1 MVVQAGNHSKPD
13 FRVSRGTPFG
23 DALRRH
29 WIPACESNEIFG
41 PDCDP
46 IRLALLGDT
55 FVAFRNSAGEIGIL
69 DEHCPHRRASLV
81 YGRNE
86 NGGLRCLWHQ
96 WKFDIQGNIL
106 DAPNSNDCTLKDRV
120 HATAYPVKESGGL
133 VWVYLGVPSDE
144 PVFRDFAWA
153 RVPDR
158 SRAFAAVDLDCSY
171 VKALEGSVDSAHVSL
186 LHSDSVSRSPVA
198 RMVMTGQTAPDVD
211 GAPVIEI
218 ENTDVGFYIASI
230 RPTAD
235 TGSSTRQVTI
245 AAFVAPFVCLVP
257 PVGTAFICVPQ
268 DDRHCRLYNV
278 KWFSALP
285 FEGRMREQW
294 VDFLGLDTAS
304 LEQAGIAPHF
314 APEGPLGARNHFIQD
329 REGMRSGKT
338 FSGLPGLTAED
349 AAMTCSVPGIS
360 EYEGEHL
367 VPADLAV
374 VRLRQHLWGLARQ
387 PAKPL
392 NDTDLLSVH
401 SGAGT
406 LQEGDDWRELLT
418 APAMDEAVR
427 LSLTSTT
434 SEGR

>member
-1 MVVQAGNHSKPD
+1 
-13 FRVSRGTPFG
+13 
-23 DALRRH
+23 
-29 WIPACESNEIFG
+29 
-41 PDCDP
+41 
-46 IRLALLGDT
+46 
-55 FVAFRNSAGEIGIL
+55 
-69 DEHCPHRRASLV
+69 
-81 YGRNE
+81 
-86 NGGLRCLWHQ
+86 
-96 WKFDIQGNIL
+96 
-106 DAPNSNDCTLKDRV
+106 
-120 HATAYPVKESGGL
+120 
-133 VWVYLGVPSDE
+133 
-144 PVFRDFAWA
+144 
-153 RVPDR
+153 
-158 SRAFAAVDLDCSY
+158 
-171 VKALEGSVDSAHVSL
+171 
-186 LHSDSVSRSPVA
+186 
-198 RMVMTGQTAPDVD
+198 
-211 GAPVIEI
+211 
-218 ENTDVGFYIASI
+218 
-230 RPTAD
+230 
-235 TGSSTRQVTI
+235 
-245 AAFVAPFVCLVP
+245 
-257 PVGTAFICVPQ
+257 
-268 DDRHCRLYNV
+268 
-278 KWFSALP
+278 
-285 FEGRMREQW
+285 MREQW